1 MVSIDGVTAEI
12 IRSNLASAAEEMRR
26 TLIRTAFNPVIYDVL
41 DFGISLYA
49 YSEGKTDLIAESS
62 GIPYFLGAND
72 YAIEKALEYVG
83 VENLEQGDILIM
95 NYPYWNAAHAAD
107 VTLFAPI
114 FDPKS
119 NQLSAFSCI
128 RAHWIDLGAKDAGY
142 VLDSTDMHQE
152 GIIFPGTKIF
162 KRGEPNKDVLEL
174 IRFNSRFPDIA
185 LGDLNAQVA
194 ATRVGEDRVRRV
206 LDKYGLEVVRE
217 AINMVLDAGEK
228 ASLKAL
234 SELPHGS
241 WSAEDYLDDDGITDE
256 MIKMKATVTITDKKF
271 TVDFTG
277 SAGAAKGPVN
287 MPFGATKCMCRIAF
301 KALTTP
307 HLPSNAGNYR
317 PLEVIAPPGS
327 LFHAL
332 YPSPTYTLWTG
343 IVGLELICKAASKG
357 LWDRI
362 PASSGGDVPGFMM
375 VGLHPDTGRPYALSN
390 NEVVGWGASSD
401 HDGSNGLQHHSTP
414 VVRNTP
420 IEVLEIRTGM
430 MIERLEF
437 IMDSGGAGKYRG
449 GLGVRRDILF
459 TAEGEF
465 LSVIKKSKTK
475 PWGLAGGYDAE
486 PTGMYIYAGTDK
498 ERKVGTYRMKVKAGD
513 RCILKTA
520 GGGGYGNPKERDP
533 YLVLED
539 VLEGYVSIEAA
550 KEIYGVAIV
559 NEKID
564 WEETKRLRLLKS

>member
-12 IRSNLASAAEEMRR
+12 IRSHLVSAAEEMKR

-49 YSEGKTDLIAESS
+49 YADGATNLIAEAT
-62 GIPYFLGAND
+62 GIPYFIGAND

-83 VENLEQGDILIM
+83 AENLEPGDVLIM

-119 NQLSAFSCI
+119 NQLVALSCI
-128 RAHWIDLGAKDAGY
+128 RAHWIDLGAKDPGY
-142 VLDSTDMHQE
+142 VLDSTNMHQE

-162 KRGEPNKDVLEL
+162 KRGEPNRDVLEI
-174 IRFNSRFPDIA
+174 IRFNSRFPEIA
-185 LGDLNAQVA
+185 FGDLNAQVA
-194 ATRVGEDRVRRV
+194 ATRVGEARVRRIIE
-206 LDKYGLEVVRE
+206 KYGLDVVK
-217 AINMVLDAGEK
+217 AAVDMVLDAGER

-234 SELPHGS
+234 AELPHGS

-256 MIKMKATVTITDKKF
+256 MIKMKATVTITDRRF
-271 TVDFTG
+271 VVDFTG

-287 MPFGATKCMCRIAF
+287 MPFGATKCMCRTVF
-301 KALTTP
+301 KAITTP

-343 IVGLELICKAASKG
+343 IVALELVCKAAAKG
-357 LWDRI
+357 LWDRL

-375 VGLHPDTGRPYALSN
+375 VGIHPETGRHYALSN
-390 NEVVGWGASSD
+390 NEVVGWGASPD
-401 HDGSNGLQHHSTP
+401 HDGSNALQHHSTP

-430 MIERLEF
+430 MIERLELLT
-437 IMDSGGAGKYRG
+437 DSGGAGKYRG
-449 GLGVRRDILF
+449 GLGARRDILF
-459 TAEGEF
+459 TAEGDF

-475 PWGLAGGYDAE
+475 PWGLAGGQETE
-486 PTGMYIYAGTDK
+486 PSGMYIYAGTDK
-498 ERKVGTYRMKVKAGD
+498 EKKVGTYRLRVKPGD

-539 VLEGYVSIEAA
+539 VLEGYVSLKAA
-550 KEIYGVAIV
+550 EEIYGVVIV
-559 NEKID
+559 DEKID
-564 WEETKRLRLLKS
+564 WEKTRKLRSSA